1 MKDIKDS
8 KVCEK
13 VWGGGYASF
22 NVNSCHQS
30 SIFVEIDIAT
40 LTHHFSKSVVYIRDQ
55 WLYYILYGFRQM
67 CNDIYLP
74 FYHLGFPG
82 SSDKEFTCNAGDL
95 GPIPG
100 SIRSPTDGS
109 GNPLQYSCLENPMDR
124 RAWHATVHGVT
135 KYQTLLKWFSRL
147 TFYLCLLLFLLKSGS
162 CFNCFPFFFISV
174 LILVF
179 LLACSFH
186 FWLFLLHVICQ

>member
-1 MKDIKDS
+1 MQCSHEKPLGKPKLRKSLKYNWAESVKDMKFIKDS
-8 KVCEK
+8 KVCET

-30 SIFVEIDIAT
+30 SVFVEIDIAT

-55 WLYYILYGFRQM
+55 WLCYIRYGFKQM

-74 FYHLGFPG
+74 FYHLGFPD

-95 GPIPG
+95 GFIPG
-100 SIRSPTDGS
+100 SRRSPTDGS

-124 RAWHATVHGVT
+124 RALVHGVD
-135 KYQTLLKWFSRL
+135 
-147 TFYLCLLLFLLKSGS
+147 
-162 CFNCFPFFFISV
+162 
-174 LILVF
+174 LVHGV
-179 LLACSFH
+179 AKGQM
-186 FWLFLLHVICQ
+186 WLSD